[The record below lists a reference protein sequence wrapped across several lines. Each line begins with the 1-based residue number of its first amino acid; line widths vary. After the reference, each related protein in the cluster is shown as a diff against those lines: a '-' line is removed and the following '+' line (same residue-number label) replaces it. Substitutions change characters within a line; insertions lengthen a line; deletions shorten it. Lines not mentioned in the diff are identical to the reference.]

1 MSKMTTQRAIEY
13 FKSIRHP
20 IHASEIIPNNVD
32 TYQEAIDKAIEV
44 MEESIMNNK
53 MDKLDNYLE
62 ETRGY
67 E

>member
-53 MDKLDNYLE
+53 KENS
-62 ETRGY
+62 
-67 E
+67 